1 MKLNVEAHEGDLS
14 KMGCMILNHYIEYNK
29 QRKQDPDNL
38 FLGLCIM
45 DSMRAKIK
53 DDYPAAII
61 EKIEM
66 AMTSKDYLD
75 FILFLA
81 SFPEFSKPN
90 WTEKV
95 NEDIKEFVKK
105 IHEDSGVDFAIEACL
120 NGIGI
125 DRRYACLQRR
135 INFPKNGQGI
145 SNIDKNA
152 LKYHTTDGFMTQFA
166 NVYVR
171 EKLKEI
177 INPDSFYNRFPGCLA
192 VLSEF
197 RDYNNSENLVCNL
210 KYFIP
215 IDSVEDEIVR
225 AAIENAAAINTWND
239 IL

>member
-1 MKLNVEAHEGDLS
+1 MKLNVEAQEGDLS
-14 KMGCMILNHYIEYNK
+14 KKGCMILNHYIEYNR
-29 QRKQDPDNL
+29 QRKQNPDNL

-45 DSMRAKIK
+45 DSLRAKIK
-53 DDYPAAII
+53 DDYSTAII

-66 AMTSKDYLD
+66 AVTGKDYSD

-81 SFPEFSKPN
+81 SFPEFSKPS

-105 IHEDSGVDFAIEACL
+105 IHEDSGVDFAIEAGL

-125 DRRYACLQRR
+125 DKRYACLQRR

-145 SNIDKNA
+145 SNIDKTA
-152 LKYHTTDGFMTQFA
+152 LKYRTTDGFMTQFA

-171 EKLKEI
+171 EKLKKI
-177 INPDSFYNRFPGCLA
+177 INPDSFYDRFPGCHAALG
-192 VLSEF
+192 EF
-197 RDYNNSENLVCNL
+197 CDYNNSENLVCNL

-215 IDSVEDEIVR
+215 IDSVEEEVVK
-225 AAIENAAAINTWND
+225 AAIKNSAAINIWD
-239 IL
+239 ELL